1 MTSNVDFGIL
11 LSLVSLQPPYIA
23 GRNCIVSLKKI
34 HLEHIGVRSGS
45 KHSKIDSPHCG
56 YIFHKLWTFFPPLC
70 STSAH
75 FVNSLRSVSARNY
88 ERPGQ
93 RRMGASS
100 ASEACHFSGRRRRLL
115 AIKMGAAR
123 SRWPA
128 VSHPAACHSRKCRR

>member
-56 YIFHKLWTFFPPLC
+56 YIFHILWTFFPPLC

-75 FVNSLRSVSARNY
+75 FVKNLR
-88 ERPGQ
+88 
-93 RRMGASS
+93 
-100 ASEACHFSGRRRRLL
+100 FSGAGVPSFVALL
-115 AIKMGAAR
+115 ALLGDFQVKPVALQ
-123 SRWPA
+123 
-128 VSHPAACHSRKCRR
+128 